1 MVQLIVTRRGG
12 PVQLYGESYGSVGI
26 STALHYDETAFSCR
40 ITAEPVDHPA
50 ERDIRIDPQSGR
62 EYVVPSCG
70 SDEMRIR
77 FDLTPQRRGIFRI
90 RRIRDF
96 RREEQQRKTFLIIVL

>member
-1 MVQLIVTRRGG
+1 MVQLIVTRRGR
-12 PVQLYGESYGSVGI
+12 PVRLYGESYGSVGI
-26 STALHYDETAFSCR
+26 STTLHYDETAFSCR
-40 ITAEPVDHPA
+40 ITTVRVNHPD

-77 FDLTPQRRGIFRI
+77 YELTPQRHGIFRI

-96 RREEQQRKTFLIIVL
+96 RHEEQQRRTFLIIVL